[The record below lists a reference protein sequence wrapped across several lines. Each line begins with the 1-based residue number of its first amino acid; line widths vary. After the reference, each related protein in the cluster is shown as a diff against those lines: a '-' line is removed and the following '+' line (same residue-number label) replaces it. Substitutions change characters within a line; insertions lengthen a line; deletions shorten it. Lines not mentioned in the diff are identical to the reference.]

1 MTWRVYVVYDKSAW
15 LVVPF
20 AILNVVSFASAT
32 LLVNVWS
39 GASAKSLTVFFVG
52 NVHRYS
58 LMFLS
63 VTVATQACG
72 SILIAWRGWSTP
84 VLVSSSP
91 RRRGFMTLHVIGV
104 IIDSGAI
111 YLSTFGIGLGLYLGK
126 NAGGS
131 VVIAIVGQISATVPL
146 SIILRDWWKL
156 TYYKESTPRHIP
168 GLPLKTIITD
178 NCQSQGS
185 MTPLESGISSGDG
198 SMVVRIIKSTHRKI
212 DDELL
217 ESREDKRDGSL
228 LRQEIDL

>member
-1 MTWRVYVVYDKSAW
+1 
-15 LVVPF
+15 
-20 AILNVVSFASAT
+20 
-32 LLVNVWS
+32 
-39 GASAKSLTVFFVG
+39 
-52 NVHRYS
+52 
-58 LMFLS
+58 
-63 VTVATQACG
+63 
-72 SILIAWRGWSTP
+72 
-84 VLVSSSP
+84 
-91 RRRGFMTLHVIGV
+91 MTLHVIGV